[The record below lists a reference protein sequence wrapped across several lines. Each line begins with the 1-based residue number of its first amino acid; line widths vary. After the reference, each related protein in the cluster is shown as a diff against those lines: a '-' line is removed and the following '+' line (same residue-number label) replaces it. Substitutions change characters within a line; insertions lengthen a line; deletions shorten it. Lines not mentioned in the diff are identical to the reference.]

1 MYGAV
6 SLVRITLLA
15 IGLKSAGGRESRAN
29 EAGGLRRLEN
39 QENAVERR
47 NQRWDKIRL
56 IFAAAG
62 NAVPLSLLFCFLIG
76 CIPNGI
82 SAADFEFDL
91 RWNSKLRQDSYS
103 GRVYLFFTADQQ
115 KEPRLGPSWF
125 HPEPFAAMDVP
136 SWPAGKALRIGRS
149 SGKDLYSFPR
159 TFSDLQL
166 AGYRV
171 QAVTRFNPWDRR
183 VGPGIGNAYS
193 QPVTLPTSQA
203 GLQPISLQLDQVVPD
218 APFPENPWCRL
229 LKVRSRL
236 LSEFHGREIFLQAC
250 VVLPASYGSQLQR
263 RYPVI
268 LEVPGFGG
276 THLLGVKDGPVAE
289 QNPGNVEFVRVTLD
303 PSCPLGHHVFA
314 DSANNGPVGTALVTE
329 LIPHLEK
336 AYRGS
341 GVRFTTGHSSG
352 GWSSLWLQVTYPDTF
367 AGCWST
373 APDPVDFRDFQLIDI
388 YAKGANAF
396 TDAEGKT
403 RPLARMNG
411 KPVLFFKPFSDM
423 EGYMNRGGQLGSF
436 EAVFSPKGA
445 DGRPQKLWDRKTG
458 AIDIKVAR
466 AWEKYD
472 IRLVLERN
480 WKTLGPKLAGKI
492 HVYMGDE
499 DTFYL
504 DGPARLLKQSL
515 ADLKSDAVVEMFP
528 KRNHGNLVDA
538 ALRKRM
544 NEEMAAA
551 ARAREKPKRQA
562 FPSWH
567 EDSRRRLLPSRTRH
581 RPAHSFQFP
590 CCRWPGAA
598 TIALRRY
605 DRLPRDDGPPVSEP
619 VLPDLL
625 ALLDA
630 APVPVFSF
638 DRDARH
644 TFVNA
649 AGCGVMRK
657 SRDQILGRAMTGMGL
672 LIWA

>member
-1 MYGAV
+1 MRRAFV
-6 SLVRITLLA
+6 ALA
-15 IGLKSAGGRESRAN
+15 FLAFAHHAPAAEPKP
-29 EAGGLRRLEN
+29 LEFKLTF
-39 QENAVERR
+39 
-47 NQRWDKIRL
+47 DKAACDVP
-56 IFAAAG
+56 FA
-62 NAVPLSLLFCFLIG
+62 
-76 CIPNGI
+76 
-82 SAADFEFDL
+82 
-91 RWNSKLRQDSYS
+91 
-103 GRVYLFFTADQQ
+103 GRVYVAIRAGSAS
-115 KEPRLGPSWF
+115 PPVGMNWF
-125 HPEPFAAMDVP
+125 KPEPGLARDVKNWEPGTPLFVGAKDVAYPAPLADLKPGKYYVSAVMDRDLGGIDFLASPGNVFAKTVQLDLDP
-136 SWPAGKALRIGRS
+136 KS
-149 SGKDLYSFPR
+149 SGTVELK
-159 TFSDLQL
+159 
-166 AGYRV
+166 
-171 QAVTRFNPWDRR
+171 
-183 VGPGIGNAYS
+183 
-193 QPVTLPTSQA
+193 
-203 GLQPISLQLDQVVPD
+203 LDQVVKPREFKETD
-218 APFPENPWCRL
+218 TVKLVEIESKL
-229 LKVRSRL
+229 LTN
-236 LSEFHGREIFLQAC
+236 FHGKPTSVRAG
-250 VVLPASYGSQLQR
+250 VVLPPSFAKEPDRKYQVV
-263 RYPVI
+263 YEI
-268 LEVPGFGG
+268 TGFGG
-276 THLLGVKDGPVAE
+276 NHFAAFNSAARKAWDVNGTEMIWVV
-289 QNPGNVEFVRVTLD
+289 LD
-303 PSCPLGHHVFA
+303 ANCRLGHHVFA

-562 FPSWH
+562 FPSWR

-672 LIWA
+672 LICVT